1 MRVFER
7 TVILRE
13 AESRAVK
20 RRDGNCTSRWPGHV
34 WTRARNERVSS
45 ETLVARARTGRNS
58 WRQIFRSDFEGKPL
72 LEIEI
77 SRIFERNIFNLHLK
91 KLKFFKSWNTS
102 EKNWSFLPYLFIYF
116 YNIVKENRETRERIW
131 LNLRKII
138 FIILLNLET
147 RGRKFNF

>member
-1 MRVFER
+1 MFER
-7 TVILRE
+7 TVILRAILRE

-20 RRDGNCTSRWPGHV
+20 RRDGNCTSRWSPSHV
-34 WTRARNERVSS
+34 WTRTRNERVSS

-58 WRQIFRSDFEGKPL
+58 WRQISFRFRRKIAP
-72 LEIEI
+72 
-77 SRIFERNIFNLHLK
+77 RNWNLTYIRRENLHLK

-147 RGRKFNF
+147 RRKFNF